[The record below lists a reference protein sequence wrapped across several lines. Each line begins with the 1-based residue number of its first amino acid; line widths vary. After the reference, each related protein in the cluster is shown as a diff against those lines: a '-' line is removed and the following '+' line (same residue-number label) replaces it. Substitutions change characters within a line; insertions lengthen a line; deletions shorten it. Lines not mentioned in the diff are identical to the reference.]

1 MSAKIK
7 KRDLIIFGLIWA
19 MILLVL
25 SFYPLLKESNQDI
38 LNLLLSDK
46 NKWISLGAAAF
57 FLFFSIVWPKALLPL
72 YKIWIKIG
80 DFIGGIVSRVI
91 LVVLFFLV
99 FTPVGLF
106 LKLFRKDLLNKK
118 IDPKANSYWIHRE
131 KQPESLKNQF

>member
-19 MILLVL
+19 MILLVV
-25 SFYPLLKESNQDI
+25 SFYPLMKESNPDI
-38 LNLLLSDK
+38 LNVLVSDK
-46 NKWISLGAAAF
+46 NKWISLGGAAF
-57 FLFFSIVWPKALLPL
+57 FLFFSIVWPKVLLPL

-80 DFIGGIVSRVI
+80 DFIGGIVSRII
-91 LVVLFFLV
+91 LIVLFFLV

-118 IDPKANSYWIHRE
+118 IDPKAKSYWIHRE